1 MPLPTLPAETEY
13 LDHIYNPTPS
23 RTYDASAP
31 FEVYLKPDLAN
42 PHSRAKKMQRFK
54 LRQSIIHAQLK
65 DIMDFELANLEGRT
79 PKQARSDAAFRWR
92 ELVKKQKAE
101 RTKARW
107 MTAARVETWEKK
119 NVNKAKKEERQ
130 RRRLT
135 ELTLGEDQNQVIPA
149 ALRAKN

>member
-1 MPLPTLPAETEY
+1 M
-13 LDHIYNPTPS
+13 
-23 RTYDASAP
+23 
-31 FEVYLKPDLAN
+31 KPDLAN

-54 LRQSIIHAQLK
+54 LRQAIIHAQLK
-65 DIMDFELANLEGRT
+65 DITDLELANLEGRT

-101 RTKARW
+101 RAKARW
-107 MTAARVETWEKK
+107 MTTARVDAWEKK

-135 ELTLGEDQNQVIPA
+135 QLTLSEDQNQVIPA
-149 ALRAKN
+149 ALRMKN